1 MDLAYISAFI
11 ETPHKIWS
19 RECFIILRLTQYII
33 YSIILSVD
41 YQNQS
46 IDILQV
52 HYCLF
57 IRSMKFIKER
67 EPIFH
72 SFVPL
77 QNDLAG
83 KKSMEQRQL

>member
-1 MDLAYISAFI
+1 MTAVIYFLMRDMSIVKSTTNYATKYRFSTHDLIV
-11 ETPHKIWS
+11 
-19 RECFIILRLTQYII
+19 RFIILI
-33 YSIILSVD
+33 VN

-52 HYCLF
+52 HHCLF
-57 IRSMKFIKER
+57 IKFIKER

-77 QNDLAG
+77 QNDVEG
-83 KKSMEQRQL
+83 KT

>member
-11 ETPHKIWS
+11 ETPHKIWN
-19 RECFIILRLTQYII
+19 RECFINLRLI

-77 QNDLAG
+77 QNDLAR
-83 KKSMEQRQL
+83 KHQWNNDNCRRA